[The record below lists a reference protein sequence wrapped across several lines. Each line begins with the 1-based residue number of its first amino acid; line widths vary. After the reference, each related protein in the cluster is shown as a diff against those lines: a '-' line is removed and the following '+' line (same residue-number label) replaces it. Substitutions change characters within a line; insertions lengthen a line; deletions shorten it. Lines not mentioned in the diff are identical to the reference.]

1 MWVHKLLDL
10 SQCLGLAGKILRVLV
25 RQHDEAFMIVYSSK
39 GAEIKSRFV
48 TGIEL
53 REANE

>member
-39 GAEIKSRFV
+39 GAEIKSGFV

-53 REANE
+53 GEANK